1 MNSSY
6 LKDQR
11 EVKESLYSAHNRAL
25 IELAGKNPQIV
36 SCYADFPAGDVGK
49 VFQESFPD
57 RFIDVGIAEGHL
69 ISAAAGLAE
78 AGFIPFTHCHTLFG
92 LGRGYNQIRQ
102 NVVYDN
108 RNVKIVLCNSGVIW
122 EGIGP
127 SHHSI
132 EDIAALRA
140 IPNLVIIS
148 PADAVEAAKATFA
161 AAEYNGP
168 VVMRLPSAG
177 DSFTTLFTQ
186 DLEFTIGKG
195 VIVREGSDVSI
206 IATGILVAEA
216 LQAAEKLEEK
226 GINARLID
234 MHTLKPLDTEIVL
247 SAAAE
252 TGAIVTVEDATIIGG
267 LGGAVAELVC
277 ERNPVPV
284 MRVGIKDQFGDS
296 GTCYE
301 LQACYGLTSGSIL
314 ETVHAALALKNNI
327 SNCKENT

>member
-1 MNSSY
+1 VNSRY
-6 LKDQR
+6 LKNQR
-11 EVKESLYSAHNRAL
+11 EVKESLYSAHNQAL
-25 IELAGKNPQIV
+25 VELAEKNPKIV
-36 SCYADFPAGDVGK
+36 SCYADFPPGDAGK
-49 VFQESFPD
+49 VFAERFPD

-102 NVVYDN
+102 NVVYDS

-127 SHHSI
+127 SHLSI

-140 IPNLVIIS
+140 IPNLVIVS
-148 PADAVEAAKATFA
+148 PADAVETAKATFA
-161 AAEYNGP
+161 AAEYEGP
-168 VVMRLPSAG
+168 VVMRLPAAG
-177 DSFTTLFTQ
+177 DSFATLYTQ
-186 DLEFTIGKG
+186 ELEFTIGKG
-195 VIVREGSDVSI
+195 IIVREGSDVSI
-206 IATGILVAEA
+206 VATGILVAEA
-216 LQAAEKLEEK
+216 LPAAEKLEEDC
-226 GINARLID
+226 ISARLID
-234 MHTLKPLDTEIVL
+234 MHTLKPLDTEIIL
-247 SAAAE
+247 AAAAE
-252 TGAIVTVEDATIIGG
+252 TGAIVTVEDATVIGG

-296 GTCYE
+296 GSCCE

-314 ETVHAALALKNNI
+314 EAVHAALALKSKI
-327 SNCKENT
+327 A